1 MCHRTN
7 KHLPPKKE
15 TVKWSLFLDFT
26 LLFLGGY
33 LQWLAMTST
42 SQDLKEYYTL
52 CQSLV
57 RDDDAIP
64 KNLQTTKSLS
74 PWRVTRHFFCGFL
87 PPKIKTHGKNGN
99 FFGTMKNDRNLNS
112 PFQWIG
118 LKWCELKKPYKH
130 YAFAVSM
137 EHRRVKHEILGQ
149 FMSQIL
155 LKKHAWYFG
164 VRHFFPTN
172 QFYLDL
178 G

>member
-1 MCHRTN
+1 
-7 KHLPPKKE
+7 
-15 TVKWSLFLDFT
+15 
-26 LLFLGGY
+26 
-33 LQWLAMTST
+33 MTST

-118 LKWCELKKPYKH
+118 LK
-130 YAFAVSM
+130 
-137 EHRRVKHEILGQ
+137 
-149 FMSQIL
+149 
-155 LKKHAWYFG
+155 
-164 VRHFFPTN
+164 
-172 QFYLDL
+172 
-178 G
+178 